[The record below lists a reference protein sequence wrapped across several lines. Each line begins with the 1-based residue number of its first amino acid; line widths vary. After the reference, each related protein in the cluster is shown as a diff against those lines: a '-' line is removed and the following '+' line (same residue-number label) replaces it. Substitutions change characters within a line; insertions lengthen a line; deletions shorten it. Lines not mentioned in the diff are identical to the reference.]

1 MRLERLLRN
10 LRVAMTHPHFYSER
24 ELKYMREQLT
34 FLEQKYFGSEDG
46 SEEKGFTDDR

>member
-10 LRVAMTHPHFYSER
+10 LRVAMTHPHFYSEK

-34 FLEQKYFGSEDG
+34 FLEQKYFGEDD